1 MRIGELAK
9 QLGIKPSAIR
19 FYEASGLLPEGER
32 GLNGY
37 REYGP
42 ETLQR
47 LQFIQLSQRLGFSLD
62 GIRQA
67 LAQEVD
73 GRLPHELVQASL
85 KRRRE
90 EIARMRAELDAQD
103 AELERLGRTCEENWA
118 QGQCFDREG
127 FLASMGEA
135 LEAAA
140 VTPPASPA
148 PARARSRRMR

>member
-19 FYEASGLLPEGER
+19 FYEASGLLPPGER

-37 REYGP
+37 RDYGP

-73 GRLPHELVQASL
+73 GRLPQELVQANL
-85 KRRRE
+85 QRRRE

-103 AELERLGRTCEENWA
+103 AELERLSRTCQENWA
-118 QGQCFDREG
+118 QGECFDQEA
-127 FLASMGEA
+127 FLASMEGA
-135 LEAAA
+135 LDAAA
-140 VTPPASPA
+140 VTPAAAPS
-148 PARARSRRMR
+148 PARARARRMR